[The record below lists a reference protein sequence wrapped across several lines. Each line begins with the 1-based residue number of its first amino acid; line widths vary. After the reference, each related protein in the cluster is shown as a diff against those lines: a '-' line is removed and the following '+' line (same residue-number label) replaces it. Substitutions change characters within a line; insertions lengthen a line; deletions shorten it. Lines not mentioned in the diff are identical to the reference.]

1 MSATRWTL
9 YGAAQEFDIHRETL
23 GKRLLAQNILPG
35 PDEKYSTGDICK
47 AIYGDL
53 DGEKLLKTREERIK
67 IERENARD
75 AKLLIPSEIVERVW
89 SSVLIEYAQ
98 RVQNSD
104 APQQLKEELCEI
116 LTPATI
122 DEYFSAAVESLEGSA
137 SSGSETD

>member
-1 MSATRWTL
+1 MPAVRWSIH
-9 YGAAQEFDIHRETL
+9 AASQEFDIHRETL
-23 GKRLLAQNILPG
+23 GKRLLAQSIVAGDDGNF
-35 PDEKYSTGDICK
+35 STADICK

-53 DGEKLLKTREERIK
+53 EGEKLLKTREERIK
-67 IERENARD
+67 IERENATQ
-75 AKLLIPSEIVERVW
+75 AKLLVPSEVVERVW